1 MADSQID
8 LNSIQKGI
16 NYSKLILLQSLYYLE
31 QSTFLTRFVYFMID
45 NLSLLPFSLTRN
57 YFLSQSVNEVIHFI
71 YCIPYKM
78 SSTICH

>member
-31 QSTFLTRFVYFMID
+31 QSTLLTRFVYFMID
-45 NLSLLPFSLTRN
+45 NLSLLPFSLIRN
-57 YFLSQSVNEVIHFI
+57 YFFSQSVNEVIHFI
-71 YCIPYKM
+71 YCISYIM